1 MPGQKWKEAN
11 AMNKEWRGWKFPGE
25 FPKKQQLFLL
35 LLVGILLVVIAIP
48 TPEQKESLEKEEC
61 VERLEDTDLDGY
73 RASLERELEEIL
85 AQTEGV
91 GDVQVMITFHTSAE
105 KIVEKD
111 LEKSDS
117 ARQEMTVLQDTSD
130 GAHTPYVRKE
140 IRPQVEGV
148 LISAEGGD
156 HAVVRK
162 EITEAVQALFGIET
176 HKIKIMKQSDSK
188 KEGSF

>member
-1 MPGQKWKEAN
+1 
-11 AMNKEWRGWKFPGE
+11 MNKEWRNWKFPGE

-35 LLVGILLVVIAIP
+35 LLIGIFLVVIAIP
-48 TPEQKESLEKEEC
+48 TPEQKERTEKVEEDC
-61 VERLEDTDLDGY
+61 VESSENMDLASYRKALEQ
-73 RASLERELEEIL
+73 ELEEIL
-85 AQTEGV
+85 SQTEGV
-91 GDVQVMITFHTSAE
+91 GNVRVMITFHTSAE

-117 ARQEMTVLQDTSD
+117 VRQEMTVLQDTSD
-130 GAHTPYVRKE
+130 GAHIPYVRKE

-162 EITEAVQALFGIET
+162 EITEAVQALFSIET

>member
-1 MPGQKWKEAN
+1 
-11 AMNKEWRGWKFPGE
+11 MNKEWRGWKFFGE
-25 FPKKQQLFLL
+25 FPKKQQLLVILL
-35 LLVGILLVVIAIP
+35 IGILLVVIAIP
-48 TPEQKESLEKEEC
+48 TPAQTEKPGKAEEASVDHLEN
-61 VERLEDTDLDGY
+61 TDLDGY
-73 RASLERELEEIL
+73 RESLERELEGIL
-85 AQTEGV
+85 ARTEGV
-91 GDVQVMITFHTSAE
+91 GSVQVMITFHTSAE

-130 GAHTPYVRKE
+130 GAHIPYVRKE